1 MKYMLETSVCVSLIR
16 GQASATGLPAASECV
31 LSTITVA
38 ELEVGV
44 RRSVRPAAQRKAVDA
59 FTEIFEVLAWDLQA
73 TSYYGDLRVDLEK
86 RGTVRCARHAHRGP
100 CSPTWGDPRDRQFP
114 RVSARGRS
122 TVLGMETIRRRRE
135 AVTGVRASSGW

>member
-16 GQASATGLPAASECV
+16 GRASAARLPEASECV

-59 FTEIFEVLAWDLQA
+59 FTEIFEVLSWDLQA

-86 RGTVRCARHAHRGP
+86 RGIVIGPRHRSARHAHRGP
-100 CSPTWGDPRDRQFP
+100 CSPAWGDPRDRQFP
-114 RVSARGRS
+114 RVSARG
-122 TVLGMETIRRRRE
+122 
-135 AVTGVRASSGW
+135 